1 MKKNVNHDF
10 IYPVFIL
17 SCERSG
23 STMLRY
29 IVDSHKEIAC
39 PGHLYIGE
47 LCASLNIL
55 LTSTLMQNQ
64 KNLCA
69 IDKRN
74 FVLNETRKIIDN
86 IMTSYIIEKNKSIWC
101 EKTPMNLE
109 HLDLLDEHYPDAK
122 YICLYRHCM
131 DVVHSSLNLSK
142 HRFLPEHVPF
152 VHRNPGNIIAAM
164 TENWLEKT
172 EKLSE
177 FEKKHQARCFRV
189 KYESIVLE
197 PEKTLERLF
206 NFLGVYWD
214 KYLIDRVFKIE
225 HDNGEGDG
233 RALLSSKIRQ
243 DSVGKGT
250 EVPKSGIPDKFL
262 SKLDALLCELGYG
275 NLDNYY
281 QNKGSCDRAKEID
294 TNILETYL
302 ENAIRANR
310 ANFPLLRGIW
320 KIVLIGNEDG
330 IWTIDLS
337 GQETIFVKG
346 DTQADFT
353 LRLSSS
359 LLSDMFNGIRDG
371 IEAFSQ
377 GEIEVEGLNDKD
389 KLISFGRLILS

>member
-1 MKKNVNHDF
+1 MF
-10 IYPVFIL
+10 MSSPVFIL

-29 IVDSHKEIAC
+29 IVDSHSEIVC
-39 PGHLYIGE
+39 PGHLYIAH

-55 LTSTLMQNQ
+55 ISGTLMQN
-64 KNLCA
+64 KKELSEK
-69 IDKRN
+69 DKKW
-74 FVLNETRKIIDN
+74 FVISETKKIVDDV
-86 IMTSYIIEKNKSIWC
+86 MERYLIEKNKSIWC

-142 HRFLPEHVPF
+142 YRFLPEHVPF
-152 VHRNPGNIIAAM
+152 VQRNPGNIIAAM

-172 EKLSE
+172 EKLVK
-177 FEKKHQARCFRV
+177 FEEKRQARCFRV
-189 KYESIVLE
+189 KYESIVME
-197 PEKTLERLF
+197 PEKTLKSLF
-206 NFLGVYWD
+206 NFLGVCWEKD
-214 KYLIDRVFKIE
+214 LINRVFKIE

-233 RALLSSKIRQ
+233 RAALSSKIRQ
-243 DSVGKGT
+243 DSVGKGA

-262 SKLDALLCELGYG
+262 SKIDELLCELGYG

-281 QNKGSCDRAKEID
+281 QKKGGWDRATEVD
-294 TNILETYL
+294 TNILEIYI
-302 ENAIRANR
+302 ENAIRVNR

-320 KIVLIGNEDG
+320 KIMLKGNEDV

-337 GQETIFVKG
+337 GQEAIFVKG

-377 GEIEVEGLNDKD
+377 GEIEIEGAVDKD
-389 KLISFGRLILS
+389 RLISFGRLIFS